1 MKPFLRGKRGGLA
14 AFLVIAGLVAGGL
27 GWATAAALRLERE
40 QREQREQRAEADR
53 ATRLAGALWRL
64 DTYAAPILA
73 REDNRPFD
81 HYGAVHLS
89 PLLGNTSNFVNP
101 NTWNNGA
108 ALELSP
114 LLTARFDDWTP
125 LHFQVDARGW
135 KSPQVIEPDV
145 KRQLERVAAWSAL
158 ANVTDERSRLLAQ
171 LQDAIS
177 PEIILAAAREHTH
190 DDEGR
195 DATLFLAQR
204 KQTANSNDRNND
216 TQAAAQQ
223 PAANPPFPNTGPGRQ
238 DAQALLQ
245 NDEVNRAQF
254 VQNQFGAQ
262 SRGGVERRP
271 RPFAL
276 NALEGNQKKLISPPV
291 NWEQSTEVTVAWT
304 GMVPVWLTGKD
315 GDERLL
321 AVRMVRIV
329 GEDHEVCQGV
339 VFDADRLKAVLA
351 AKVADLLPEATVVP
365 VRDASD
371 DRPGQTMI
379 SLPFR
384 LDLGPL
390 NLPPEPSWTPLRFGL
405 TMAWT
410 AALVALLAVG
420 LGGWSLL
427 DLSERRIRFVS
438 AVTHELRTP
447 LTTLRLYLDMLLG
460 GLVRDEKQQREYL
473 ETLHAESDRLTRL
486 VGNVLDFSRLENQRP
501 RLNRAPVEAAAV
513 LDRARDT
520 WDARCKNADKELVV
534 ENALG
539 DTAILDTDAELLAQV
554 LGNLIDNA
562 CKYSR
567 GADDRRVWLRARR
580 EKERVVFEVE
590 DRGPG
595 VPAGERRTIFRP
607 FRRGHNADVTAG
619 GVGLGLALARRWAAL
634 LGGKLTLGPA
644 PAEGGACFQVWLPQ

>member
-1 MKPFLRGKRGGLA
+1 MKPSLHGKCVGLA
-14 AFLVIAGLVAGGL
+14 VFLLIAGLVAGGL

-40 QREQREQRAEADR
+40 QREQRAEADR
-53 ATRLAGALWRL
+53 ANRLAVALWRL

-89 PLLGNTSNFVNP
+89 PLLGNTAGNTANP
-101 NTWNNGA
+101 GNWNNGA

-114 LLTARFDDWTP
+114 LLTTRFDDWTP

-145 KRQLERVAAWSAL
+145 RRQLERVEAWSAL
-158 ANVTDERSRLLAQ
+158 DNVTAERGRLLAE
-171 LQDAIS
+171 LQKAL
-177 PEIILAAAREHTH
+177 PPAEILAAARENTR

-204 KQTANSNDRNND
+204 RQGGNGTNND
-216 TQAAAQQ
+216 VQAPVPQQVNIAPNQAARNA
-223 PAANPPFPNTGPGRQ
+223 
-238 DAQALLQ
+238 DSQALLQ
-245 NDEVNRAQF
+245 KEEENRAQF
-254 VQNQFGAQ
+254 LQNQFGPQ
-262 SRGGVERRP
+262 QRGGIERRP

-276 NALEGNQKKLISPPV
+276 NALEGNNKKLIDPPV
-291 NWEQSTEVTVAWT
+291 NWEHSKEVTVTWT
-304 GMVPVWLTGKD
+304 PMVPVWITGND
-315 GDERLL
+315 GAERLL
-321 AVRMVRIV
+321 ALRMVRVV

-339 VFDADRLKAVLA
+339 VFDVDRLRSVLA
-351 AKVADLLPEATVVP
+351 DKVQDYFPGATLVP
-365 VRDASD
+365 VHNPAEAETGRA
-371 DRPGQTMI
+371 MI

-384 LDLGPL
+384 LDPGPL
-390 NLPPEPSWTPLRFGL
+390 DLPVEPGWTPLRFGL

-427 DLSERRIRFVS
+427 NLSERRIRFVS

-447 LTTLRLYLDMLLG
+447 LTTLRLYLDMLLDG
-460 GLVRDEKQQREYL
+460 MVRDENQRREYL
-473 ETLHAESDRLTRL
+473 ETLHAEADRLTRL
-486 VGNVLDFSRLENQRP
+486 VGNVLDFSRLENQKP
-501 RLNRAPVEAAAV
+501 HLNRAPVPAATL
-513 LDRARDT
+513 LDRTRDT
-520 WDARCKNADKELVV
+520 WEARCRNADKELVI

-539 DTAILDTDAELLAQV
+539 ADALLDTDAELLGQV

-567 GADDRRVWLRARR
+567 GADDRRVRLRARR
-580 EKERVVFEVE
+580 ENGKLVFEVA

-595 VPAGERRTIFRP
+595 IPAAERRAIFRA

-619 GVGLGLALARRWAAL
+619 GVGLGLALARRWATL
-634 LGGKLTLGPA
+634 LAGKLVLGP
-644 PAEGGACFQVWLPQ
+644 PPEGGGACFQVWL